1 MFEVQMLVIVFGLFG
16 TVMVFVFSPQAESR
30 TFLYQESEMREL
42 MKKDKRKRMFSR
54 IGLGLITVSFFL
66 QMGLIIADKYFSI

>member
-1 MFEVQMLVIVFGLFG
+1 MFEVQMLVIIFGLLG

-30 TFLYQESEMREL
+30 TFLYQKSEMSEL
-42 MKKDKRKRMFSR
+42 MKKDKRKRMLSR
-54 IGLGLITVSFFL
+54 IGLALITVSFFL